1 MHTRPRRITTI
12 LTLGDLDIC
21 SHIPKSQSDT
31 HRSDQMSYTAHGH
44 TTTGHSHA
52 EPQTHTIVTIRH
64 TQGAYR
70 NTWSHNGIGTKS
82 HTELKRITAACS
94 LGPQMASTLPRHLQL
109 KTLWAQTSR
118 SIPYPRP
125 QRISGTRSVATQKA
139 PPQQLRDSRQTRMA
153 GGGPDPERLPLGLPG
168 LRSLEAGAGGDL
180 SLPCLHRRPD
190 DRSASRPPLASQ
202 AGTKQGWGRFPQA
215 ALPAGRDLDP
225 RSQPRQP
232 AHRARAV
239 TCRPPSG
246 QRPAPEHTPAHPLSL
261 PPHGRQRC
269 TTPGHRLRP
278 PHPAQPPHLPPPPAV
293 LTRTWMRRGGRP
305 AAGQGRARRSGTGLR
320 WASPRGRR
328 LALVGRRPHPTRDPR
343 PAARSPAQKTGAAGG
358 RRSVSSPFL
367 PAPSRHRAA
376 PRPPAG
382 GRGGTGRGGE
392 GRRGLAGESGTGRE
406 EGTEG
411 RRESRR

>member
-1 MHTRPRRITTI
+1 
-12 LTLGDLDIC
+12 
-21 SHIPKSQSDT
+21 
-31 HRSDQMSYTAHGH
+31 
-44 TTTGHSHA
+44 
-52 EPQTHTIVTIRH
+52 
-64 TQGAYR
+64 
-70 NTWSHNGIGTKS
+70 
-82 HTELKRITAACS
+82 
-94 LGPQMASTLPRHLQL
+94 MASTLPRHLQL

-278 PHPAQPPHLPPPPAV
+278 PHPAQPPHLPPAPGGPYSNMDAARRAPSRRAGPGPAERDWAALGV
-293 LTRTWMRRGGRP
+293 PAGQAPRPGRP
-305 AAGQGRARRSGTGLR
+305 
-320 WASPRGRR
+320 P
-328 LALVGRRPHPTRDPR
+328 PPPDPR
-343 PAARSPAQKTGAAGG
+343 PATRRPQPRTKDRGRRRPPQRQLPLPPRPVASPRRPPPARGREGRDRPRRGGAAG
-358 RRSVSSPFL
+358 
-367 PAPSRHRAA
+367 PSRRVRYREGGRDRREAGEQEVRARGTQPGLERWPRRRRDGRDRA
-376 PRPPAG
+376 RPP
-382 GRGGTGRGGE
+382 GRGRQ
-392 GRRGLAGESGTGRE
+392 E
-406 EGTEG
+406 EGSEMEG
-411 RRESRR
+411 PGAGAGRDTH